1 MNRIRRFLQRA
12 KSDRGSAA
20 PALELVIITPAV
32 VLIVLVGVAAG
43 RTATGQSCVQQ
54 AAAAGA
60 RAASTQHTPTE
71 AETQARSVVTESL
84 HSQGI
89 DCQNDTITVDAAG
102 MAAPPGTPANITV
115 TVACTVAWSDLA
127 IPGWPG
133 SHVVTATAASPLDP
147 DREAP

>member
-1 MNRIRRFLQRA
+1 MLRQV

-20 PALELVIITPAV
+20 PALELVLITPAI

-43 RTATGQSCVQQ
+43 RTATGQFRVQQ

-71 AETQARSVVTESL
+71 AEVEARTVVTASL
-84 HSQGI
+84 HDQGI
-89 DCQNDTITVDAAG
+89 DCETNTVTVDAAG
-102 MAAPPGTPANITV
+102 MQSPPGVPAHVTV
-115 TVACTVAWSDLA
+115 TVDCTVAWSDLA

-133 SHVVTATAASPLDP
+133 NHIVTATAASPLDP
-147 DREAP
+147 DREGP

>member
-12 KSDRGSAA
+12 RSDRGSAA
-20 PALELVIITPAV
+20 PALELVILTPAV

-43 RTATGQSCVQQ
+43 RTATGESRVQQ

-71 AETQARSVVTESL
+71 AESEARSVVTASL
-84 HSQGI
+84 HIQGI
-89 DCQNDTITVDAAG
+89 DCETDTITVDATG
-102 MAAPPGTPANITV
+102 MQAPPGVPAHISV
-115 TVACTVAWSDLA
+115 TVDCTVAWSDLA